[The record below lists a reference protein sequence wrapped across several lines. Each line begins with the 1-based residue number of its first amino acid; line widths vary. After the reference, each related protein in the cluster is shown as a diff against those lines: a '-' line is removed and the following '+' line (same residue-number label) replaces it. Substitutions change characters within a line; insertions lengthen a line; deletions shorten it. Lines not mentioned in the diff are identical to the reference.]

1 MKKLSRPFLRPG
13 EFTILLTCFIYPFP
27 VFSSFK
33 TQLKSPLIPLYQR
46 GELHVIISESPPF
59 VKGDKE
65 AVRQRH
71 SEASAEESQT
81 CKMLNP

>member
-59 VKGDKE
+59 VKGDFE
-65 AVRQRH
+65 TGNALTFVLVCPLRGRH
-71 SEASAEESQT
+71 G
-81 CKMLNP
+81 